1 MKRIDVLSSIE
12 GLEAEEQNEALVNA
26 IDYFEA
32 KFLEIRDLLENIDLS
47 SLDNII
53 DAKNIAEEAGID
65 LY

>member
-12 GLEAEEQNEALVNA
+12 GLEAEEQNEALVAA